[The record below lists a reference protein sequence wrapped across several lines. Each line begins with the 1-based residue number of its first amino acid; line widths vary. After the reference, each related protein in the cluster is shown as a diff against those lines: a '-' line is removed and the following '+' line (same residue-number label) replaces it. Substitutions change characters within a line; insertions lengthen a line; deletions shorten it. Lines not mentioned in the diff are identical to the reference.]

1 MTITV
6 SKAGVPVSSN
16 IKFVSASVFA
26 RGAKYTQ
33 HQIDGA
39 DEDFLL
45 YRGRNSA
52 TSTIT
57 GYCLRSS
64 ANEAILDGLCDGSK
78 LTVVHSVSGMRDV
91 KATSWSPGAAGVY
104 IQFTLAV
111 TEQINEV

>member
-1 MTITV
+1 MTITI
-6 SKAGVPVSSN
+6 SKNGVPVSPN
-16 IKFVSASVFA
+16 IKFVSASVFH
-26 RGAKYTQ
+26 RSAKYTQ

-64 ANEAILDGLCDGSK
+64 ANENILDGLCDGSI
-78 LTVVHSVSGMRDV
+78 LTITHTLSGTRKV
-91 KATSWSPGAAGVY
+91 KATAWSPGPAG
-104 IQFTLAV
+104 IFIRFTLAV
-111 TEQINEV
+111 TEQAEV